1 MVPFGNPKSTTG
13 QSLIRK
19 RPSEVPPA
27 VDKVGVTPVSASIAR
42 VSSS

>member
-1 MVPFGNPKSTTG
+1 MVALGKPKSITG

-27 VDKVGVTPVSASIAR
+27 VESAGSTPVSARIAS
-42 VSSS
+42 VTSV